1 MANESINNNE
11 QFKISAKVVD
21 RMNGLRQYSNI
32 RLIRIVSKDH
42 NLLIMEDFMPVI
54 GEIDG
59 KVEIVVNDEIIPYD
73 NIKGFYMHKKN
84 QFYLLIEEYKKTG
97 MTIDS
102 VLTEGKEEKDA

>member
-1 MANESINNNE
+1 MANESLNTNE

-21 RMNGLRQYSNI
+21 RENGMKQYENI

-59 KVEIVVNDEIIPYD
+59 KVEIVVDDKVVPYN

-84 QFYLLIEEYKKTG
+84 QFYLLIEEYKKEELTLE
-97 MTIDS
+97 S
-102 VLTEGKEEKDA
+102 VLGEGKEGGNA